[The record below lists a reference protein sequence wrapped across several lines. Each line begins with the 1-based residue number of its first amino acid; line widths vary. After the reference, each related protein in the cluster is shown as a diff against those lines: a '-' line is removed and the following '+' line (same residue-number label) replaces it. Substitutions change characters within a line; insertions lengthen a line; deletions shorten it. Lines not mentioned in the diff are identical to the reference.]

1 MNRRRFLALS
11 AAAALAPQAL
21 QASATWQGIAL
32 GADAEIRLTGP
43 QAQIDRAF
51 AAIPGFIDAIEAEF
65 SLYRPTSALCRL
77 NATGQLAPSTRFARL
92 CQICD
97 DLHRLTGGVF
107 DPSVQPLWQALANG
121 TDLHAARRAIGWHRV
136 SRAKDI
142 RLDRG
147 QALTF
152 NGIAQGYAS
161 DLLQSALRGQGFALG
176 QVDLGEYL
184 AWGGAQTIGIADPL
198 AGMLAQLRIANSA
211 LAVSSPRATL
221 IADQPHILHPKGL
234 PPLWSTVAVE
244 ADSAALADGLSTAL
258 VFATKAQIRTLCQQ
272 IVGLHRVYLVDPDG
286 NLSSLQA

>member
-11 AAAALAPQAL
+11 AAAALTPQVL
-21 QASATWQGIAL
+21 QASATWRGIAL
-32 GADAEIRLTGP
+32 GADATIQLSGP
-43 QAQIDRAF
+43 QARIERAF

-77 NATGQLAPSTRFARL
+77 NATGQLSPSPRFARL

-121 TDLHAARRAIGWHRV
+121 TDLHTARQAIGWPRV
-136 SRAKDI
+136 MRAEDI
-142 RLDRG
+142 RLDKS

-152 NGIAQGYAS
+152 NGIAQGFAS
-161 DLLQSALRGQGFALG
+161 DLLQAFLRTQGFALG

-184 AWGGAQTIGIADPL
+184 AWGGPQSIGISDPL

-221 IADQPHILHPKGL
+221 IAGQPHILHPKGL

-244 ADSAALADGLSTAL
+244 AETAALADGLSTAL
-258 VFATKAQIRTLCQQ
+258 VFATKAQIRALQRKVT
-272 IVGLHRVYLVDPDG
+272 GLHRVYLVDPDG